1 MARGVVRM
9 RCCEGG
15 RLYHRADL
23 RHIGEAELT
32 QPSEHTRLRAPSRLL
47 MLLEQRVLLEAGALI
62 AAAPLMSLDG
72 RGDNSPVL
80 VIPGFT
86 ASDTSTATL
95 RFFLRTWG
103 YWAHGW
109 RVGSNLGPTAKTL
122 AAVSERLQSVFDR
135 HGRRVTVIGH
145 SAGGT
150 YARYLAR
157 QMPDM
162 VRQVI
167 TLGCPIQI
175 VSGDRSAASALSRH
189 FEHEFDPELLSIADH
204 QRGVLPV
211 PATSI
216 YTRTDGV
223 VRWQV
228 CLDVVD
234 NRHENVEVLATHSG
248 MAVNP
253 AVLHVIADRLRQR
266 EGEWRPFRPPP
277 LTERFYPPPAAW
289 DAERSHRAR

>member
-1 MARGVVRM
+1 MM
-9 RCCEGG
+9 
-15 RLYHRADL
+15 
-23 RHIGEAELT
+23 
-32 QPSEHTRLRAPSRLL
+32 
-47 MLLEQRVLLEAGALI
+47 LEQRVVLEAGAML
-62 AAAPLMSLDG
+62 AAAPLIGLDG
-72 RGDNSPVL
+72 LGDHSPVL

-86 ASDTSTATL
+86 ASDTSTAVL
-95 RFFLRTWG
+95 RFYLRTWG

-122 AAVSERLQSVFDR
+122 AAVGERLQAVHAR
-135 HGRRVTVIGH
+135 HGVPVTLIGQ

-157 QMPDM
+157 QMPEL

-167 TLGCPIQI
+167 TLGSPIQL
-175 VSGDRSAASALSRH
+175 VQGDRSSVAALARYL
-189 FEHEFDPELLSIADH
+189 EQDFDPEFHRVADH

-234 NRHENVEVLATHSG
+234 DRHENVEVLATHSG

-266 EGEWRPFRPPP
+266 EGAWRPFKPLP
-277 LTERFYPPPAAW
+277 LTGRFYPPPAAF
-289 DAERSHRAR
+289 DTERVRRAR